1 MPGTREGEASRST
14 AIDLTGQ
21 VAVVTGGG
29 RGLGRAIAQI
39 LAAAGARVAVLA
51 RSADELAET
60 VRLIERSKGQAA
72 AFPTNVA
79 DPESVDRTFAE
90 VERSLGPVHVLV
102 NNAAVPGPLGPFSGT
117 DPAEWWKAME
127 INLRGP
133 ILCTRAVLPG
143 MIERRRGRIVN
154 VSSGGGGLAIAY
166 FSSYV
171 TAKTALTR
179 FTECIATEV
188 KPFGVLVFAVG
199 PGTVRT
205 AMADYSLTSPEG
217 QKWLPWFRRIFDEGL
232 DSPPERP
239 ASLVLSLASG
249 HADALSG
256 LFIQTT
262 DNLDLL
268 LARAEEI
275 RRDRL
280 YSLRF
285 RRLEAPNPAYVAI
298 AAEAERARE

>member
-1 MPGTREGEASRST
+1 MGPADEGASCSV
-14 AIDLTGQ
+14 ADLRGQ

-29 RGLGRAIAQI
+29 RGIGRAIAQA

-51 RSADELAET
+51 RSADELGET
-60 VRLIERSKGQAA
+60 VRLIESSKGMAA

-79 DPESVDRTFAE
+79 ESESVTRSFAE
-90 VERSLGPVHVLV
+90 VERALGPVHLLV
-102 NNAAVPGPLGPFSGT
+102 NNAAVPGPLGPFSET

-143 MIERRRGRIVN
+143 MVERRRGRIVN

-188 KPFGVLVFAVG
+188 KPFGISAFAVG

-205 AMADYSLTSPEG
+205 NMADYSLTSPEG
-217 QKWLPWFRRIFDEGL
+217 RKWLPWFRRIFDEGL
-232 DSPPERP
+232 DASPERP
-239 ASLVLSLASG
+239 AGLILRLASG
-249 HADALSG
+249 QADALSG
-256 LFIQTT
+256 LFIQTS

-285 RRLEAPNPAYVAI
+285 RRLEAANPAYVAI
-298 AAEAERARE
+298 ALEAERARE